1 MQIPLKSLLIGLTFT
16 LLFTAFLLQA
26 KEQYPPLKANQ
37 WSYATDPY
45 GSSAELRSQLIT
57 PEGMWINFNRIPRV
71 NEQKNSWIEAIY
83 SPEVSS
89 LTKAKKINITYKCDT
104 PLLIKLSQEHY
115 GHNGDK
121 SYAHY
126 QVRLPKATKWTTRE
140 VDFTYFS
147 RPHWTPANSK
157 DYGIV
162 LEKVNAIYLT
172 PSMTDAKGGKATLEV
187 KALQL
192 LP

>member
-1 MQIPLKSLLIGLTFT
+1 MQVSLK
-16 LLFTAFLLQA
+16 LLFIGALCVLLFATASIQA
-26 KEQYPPLKANQ
+26 KDNNSLIAND

-45 GSSAELRSQLIT
+45 GSTATFRNQLIT
-57 PEGMWINFNRIPRV
+57 PDGVWVNFNRIPRV
-71 NEQKNSWIEAIY
+71 DAQRNSWIEVIY
-83 SPEVSS
+83 APDMTS
-89 LTKAKKINITYKCDT
+89 LTDTKKISLTYKCDT

-115 GHNGDK
+115 GKDGDQ

-126 QVRLPKATKWTTRE
+126 QIRLPKAAEWTTKE
-140 VDFTYFS
+140 VDFSHFA

-162 LEKVNAIYLT
+162 LEKVNALYLT
-172 PSMTDAKGGKATLEV
+172 PSMTDAEGGEATLQV
-187 KALQL
+187 KALNL